1 MKGHFY
7 KPNCKCEKGKKCKC
21 GAKWG
26 FLIDVGINPKT
37 GRRKQKFR
45 GGFNTKKEAE
55 IAAAQFLSELEA
67 GAYVKEAN
75 ITFEGFAYQWLDMYE
90 ATGKVK
96 TSTVRVR
103 THEIKRLLDYFAKLK
118 LKDVNRKSYQDALN
132 GLKERGFANNTLDG
146 AHRTGRM
153 IFKKAVEM
161 ELIKKDPTE
170 YAYVPKTQKSV
181 EELESEEN
189 TIKYLE
195 KEELARFLN
204 TANEQGLDQDYV
216 IFTLLSYTGMRV
228 GELCALKWQ
237 DIDFEQQSI
246 NITKTYYNPT
256 NNTIKY
262 QLLPPKTISAKRT
275 IEIDNFV
282 TEVLEKHQLFQK
294 KVKMRYRNS
303 YHEKDFVFALIDE
316 KNPGYP
322 LYIKKIENRMTRLL
336 KLANKGLGTAGNKIN
351 EELTPHSLRHTHTS
365 LLAEAGVGL
374 QEIMDRLGH
383 KDDATTKNVY
393 LHVTKPKKKEAAH
406 KFSEL
411 MKDLC

>member
-7 KPNCKCEKGKKCKC
+7 KPNCKCENGKKCKC

-37 GRRKQKFR
+37 GRRKQKFK
-45 GGFNTKKEAE
+45 GGFNTKKEVE
-55 IAAAQFLSELEA
+55 RAAAQFLAELEA
-67 GAYVKEAN
+67 GQYIKEVN
-75 ITFEGFAYQWLDMYE
+75 ITFEDFAYQWLEMYE

-96 TSTVRVR
+96 TSTIRIR
-103 THEIKRLLDYFAKLK
+103 KHEIMRLLDYFAKLK
-118 LKDVNRKSYQDALN
+118 LKDVSRKIYQDALN
-132 GLKERGFANNTLDG
+132 DLKTLGFADNTLDG

-153 IFKKAVEM
+153 IFKKALEI
-161 ELIKKDPTE
+161 ELLKKDPTE

-181 EELESEEN
+181 EDLESEEYV
-189 TIKYLE
+189 IKYLE
-195 KEELARFLN
+195 KEDLAKFLK
-204 TANEQGLDQDYV
+204 TANVHGLDQDYV
-216 IFTLLSYTGMRV
+216 IFILLAYTGIRV

-237 DIDFEQQSI
+237 DIDFVHQSI
-246 NITKTYYNPT
+246 NITKTYYNPV
-256 NNTIKY
+256 NNITKY
-262 QLLPPKTISAKRT
+262 QLLTPKTKSSKRT
-275 IEIDNFV
+275 VEIDTFV
-282 TEVLEKHQLFQK
+282 VKELEKHQLFQK
-294 KVKMRYRNS
+294 RVKMRYQNR
-303 YHEKDFVFALIDE
+303 YHDKDFVFALIDE

-336 KLANKGLGTAGNKIN
+336 KLANNGLGTEDNKIN

-393 LHVTKPKKKEAAH
+393 WHVTKPKKKEAAH

-411 MKDLC
+411 MKDLR